1 MAVSSEAKIV
11 DKYSIDF
18 GILYSRVCENRIE
31 FMDVRRLIIYQAE
44 SQTTN
49 LTLTEDSNRY
59 SRLVLV

>member
-31 FMDVRRLIIYQAE
+31 FMDVR
-44 SQTTN
+44 
-49 LTLTEDSNRY
+49 
-59 SRLVLV
+59 